1 MKILWVVVVLSLTLV
16 ACGGSGS
23 ESADE
28 PDHVLRAQQR
38 ALDDA
43 RSVGEDARERVDRME
58 RALEEALEEKDPAM

>member
-1 MKILWVVVVLSLTLV
+1 MNSRWVVVILSLALV

-23 ESADE
+23 ESAEE

-43 RSVGEDARERVDRME
+43 RAVGEDARERVERME
-58 RALEEALEEKDPAM
+58 RALEEALEEKDPG